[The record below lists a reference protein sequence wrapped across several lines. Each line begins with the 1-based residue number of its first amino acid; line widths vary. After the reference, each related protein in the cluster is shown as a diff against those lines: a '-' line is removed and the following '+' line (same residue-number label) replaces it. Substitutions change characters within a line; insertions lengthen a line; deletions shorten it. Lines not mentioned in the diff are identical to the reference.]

1 MKGKSLK
8 IICTAL
14 LVSIVGLSFYG
25 CGNSSSEE
33 NGSLEN
39 SKNKATISISGSTSV
54 GPLMGKLAESYE
66 SKNSNISIE
75 INEVGSSAGIK
86 DAINGLSDIGMS
98 SRELKSEEA
107 SLLKATTIAYDGI
120 AIITNK
126 NNPIK
131 NITIDEI
138 KDIYT
143 GKITNWNQIQD
154 GEDSPIVVVS
164 REEGSGTREAF
175 QEIVGYKSEELI
187 SNAMIANATGAVK
200 QMIIGNK
207 NAVGFV
213 SFEYLDDE
221 VNVVKVENVEPKAE
235 LVQSG
240 EYKIS
245 RPFLVVNKEGSLSE
259 EGQKFIDFI
268 LSEEGQTMVKN
279 NKAIPVK

>member
-39 SKNKATISISGSTSV
+39 SKNKETISISGSTSV

-86 DAINGLSDIGMS
+86 DAINGVSDIGMS

-259 EGQKFIDFI
+259 EGQRFIDFI

>member
-39 SKNKATISISGSTSV
+39 SKNKETISISGSTSV

-86 DAINGLSDIGMS
+86 DAINGVSDIGMS

-259 EGQKFIDFI
+259 EGQ
-268 LSEEGQTMVKN
+268 TMVKN

>member
-39 SKNKATISISGSTSV
+39 SKNKETISISGSTSV

-86 DAINGLSDIGMS
+86 DAINGVSDIGMS

-131 NITIDEI
+131 NITIDQI

>member
-39 SKNKATISISGSTSV
+39 SKNKETISISGSTSV

-86 DAINGLSDIGMS
+86 DAINGVSDIGMS

-175 QEIVGYKSEELI
+175 QEIVRYKSEELI

>member
-39 SKNKATISISGSTSV
+39 SKNKETISISGSTSV

-86 DAINGLSDIGMS
+86 DAINGVSDIGMS

-107 SLLKATTIAYDGI
+107 SLLKATTISYDGI

>member
-1 MKGKSLK
+1 
-8 IICTAL
+8 
-14 LVSIVGLSFYG
+14 
-25 CGNSSSEE
+25 
-33 NGSLEN
+33 
-39 SKNKATISISGSTSV
+39 
-54 GPLMGKLAESYE
+54 MGIYAESYE

-86 DAINGLSDIGMS
+86 DAINGVSDIGMS

-164 REEGSGTREAF
+164 REEGFR
-175 QEIVGYKSEELI
+175 
-187 SNAMIANATGAVK
+187 N
-200 QMIIGNK
+200 
-207 NAVGFV
+207 
-213 SFEYLDDE
+213 
-221 VNVVKVENVEPKAE
+221 
-235 LVQSG
+235 
-240 EYKIS
+240 
-245 RPFLVVNKEGSLSE
+245 
-259 EGQKFIDFI
+259 
-268 LSEEGQTMVKN
+268 
-279 NKAIPVK
+279 